1 MINRVRLVG
10 AVPRLAPLR
19 VVEGW
24 WRLDLD
30 ALRAAVTDRTRV
42 IFINNASF
50 PTGWVGSHEEW
61 VAITD
66 LVINRDLRLL
76 FWAAYEGVLFDGRRV
91 IHPAAF
97 HGMRDRTVT
106 IGDTLD
112 RRMIAWRVAWVV
124 APGRVARRSM
134 WFTQTTKGNI
144 ASINDAGV
152 ITEAKTV
159 KGSEPFGI
167 TVAPDGNPWYSMI
180 SANKIATLQLR

>member
-42 IFINNASF
+42 IFINDASF

-66 LVINRDLRLL
+66 LVISRDLRLL
-76 FWAAYEGVLFDGRRV
+76 YWATYEGVLFDGRRV
-91 IHPAAF
+91 IHP
-97 HGMRDRTVT
+97 R
-106 IGDTLD
+106 
-112 RRMIAWRVAWVV
+112 
-124 APGRVARRSM
+124 P
-134 WFTQTTKGNI
+134 FT
-144 ASINDAGV
+144 ACA
-152 ITEAKTV
+152 TEP
-159 KGSEPFGI
+159 SQ
-167 TVAPDGNPWYSMI
+167 
-180 SANKIATLQLR
+180 SATRWTGA